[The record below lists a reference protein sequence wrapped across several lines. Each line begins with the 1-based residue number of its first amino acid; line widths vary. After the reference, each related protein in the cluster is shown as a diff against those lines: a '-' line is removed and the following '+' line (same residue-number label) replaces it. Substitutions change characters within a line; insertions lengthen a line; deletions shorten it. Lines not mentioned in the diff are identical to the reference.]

1 MTISNPDMHPNTEIC
16 PMRVKTIVALIAAAC
31 VSTAPA
37 SMQDPGTKQSKGGS
51 GAAKG
56 SNDAAASSAPAPQ
69 AGPSPDKVIKLP
81 DPPIGTGFSAG
92 ISGPS
97 AREAA
102 EKMLAEKGWSLG
114 YDADKEWGVWIGV
127 GVVPDEDL
135 DSRLTAFEEAALGA
149 KYEFARYLSSKIASA
164 ASSYMDK
171 NPADRAA
178 QKKSLEDR
186 AATGDEDAKNKL
198 EILNAAG
205 EPPAPSV
212 GPADDAGVAWRKRV
226 ENASSTVAQSAIGG
240 LIVFQSFERA
250 AEGKDPGEIAL
261 VMITTPKTRAVA
273 SALLGKP
280 EQLAA
285 LGKSE
290 GKEKVSEWAKAIT
303 PDELLYT
310 FGAKTRVNEKGELCL
325 VGFGHAVVEGQER
338 EDVQIAEKMASQMA
352 DTVMRNVAGEMI
364 VGSTTLSR
372 LTDKVKMADGTQ
384 FSKNLSSLR
393 ERINQVAKELNV
405 RGLSI
410 IRTQRVQHPKLG
422 PCVIVVKEWNVA
434 AAMKAGELAKAL
446 DAAGGWKGG
455 DGLGGSGGGAAASGK
470 GKAKGSGAVKGDGK
484 ASDDNDQ

>member
-1 MTISNPDMHPNTEIC
+1 
-16 PMRVKTIVALIAAAC
+16 
-31 VSTAPA
+31 
-37 SMQDPGTKQSKGGS
+37 
-51 GAAKG
+51 
-56 SNDAAASSAPAPQ
+56 
-69 AGPSPDKVIKLP
+69 
-81 DPPIGTGFSAG
+81 
-92 ISGPS
+92 
-97 AREAA
+97 
-102 EKMLAEKGWSLG
+102 
-114 YDADKEWGVWIGV
+114 
-127 GVVPDEDL
+127 
-135 DSRLTAFEEAALGA
+135 
-149 KYEFARYLSSKIASA
+149 
-164 ASSYMDK
+164 
-171 NPADRAA
+171 
-178 QKKSLEDR
+178 
-186 AATGDEDAKNKL
+186 
-198 EILNAAG
+198 
-205 EPPAPSV
+205 
-212 GPADDAGVAWRKRV
+212 
-226 ENASSTVAQSAIGG
+226 
-240 LIVFQSFERA
+240 
-250 AEGKDPGEIAL
+250 
-261 VMITTPKTRAVA
+261 MITTPKTRAVA

-310 FGAKTRVNEKGELCL
+310 FGAKTRVNDKGELCL

-338 EDVQIAEKMASQMA
+338 EDVQIAEKTASQMA